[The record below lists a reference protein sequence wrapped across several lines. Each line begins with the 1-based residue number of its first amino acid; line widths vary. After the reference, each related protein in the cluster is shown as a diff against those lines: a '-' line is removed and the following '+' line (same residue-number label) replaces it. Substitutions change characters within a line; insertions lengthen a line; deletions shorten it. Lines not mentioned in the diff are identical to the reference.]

1 MKISLIA
8 AVSADGFIAREHN
21 EFAGWSSSE
30 DKKVFVELT
39 KRAGVMVMGSTT
51 YKTIGKALPGRR
63 NIVYTRGTIEQEGIE
78 TTAEAPEDLLKRL
91 EQDGFEE
98 VAIIGGATIYDM
110 FLRAGLVTDV
120 YLTIEPVLFGA
131 GISLAADGLDVC
143 MHVKETKMLNDD
155 TILMHYEVER

>member
-1 MKISLIA
+1 MKVSLVA

-63 NIVYTRGTIEQEGIE
+63 NIVYTRGVIEQDGIE
-78 TTAEAPEDLLKRL
+78 TTAEDPADLLKRL
-91 EQDGFEE
+91 EQDGFDE
-98 VAIIGGATIYDM
+98 VSIIGGATIYDM
-110 FLRAGLVTDV
+110 FLRAGLITDV
-120 YLTIEPVLFGA
+120 YLTVEPVLFGA
-131 GISLAADGLDVC
+131 GISLATGSMDVR
-143 MHVKETKMLNDD
+143 MHVVDTKMLNDD
-155 TILMHYEVER
+155 TILMHYEVEQ